1 MYSAQLQATIDNL
14 KKSVAETKN
23 AGAGKQKEIEAQLE
37 AKSQQMKEE
46 YEKKLQDK
54 QKEIQKILDEKE
66 GLAQEV
72 KVRSTQ
78 LQEMRVKLQ
87 EM

>member
-1 MYSAQLQATIDNL
+1 
-14 KKSVAETKN
+14 
-23 AGAGKQKEIEAQLE
+23 
-37 AKSQQMKEE
+37 MKEE